1 MCLTKPKLATLK
13 LIYQEKIIV
22 LTSFTENLNDII
34 VMDGED
40 TDEDANNDQQE
51 IDLDEL
57 EEELDLHV
65 PMIRDIDSDDNEND
79 DDDGRMVPNGYH
91 DDDEEVVEDSDSDN
105 NINDEE
111 VPHQP
116 RIMLGNILAELG
128 QHRVDDSDNDVDDD
142 HAEDDEDQEARE
154 VYIQVLELPARHAYL
169 GDGRQVGGRT
179 ILDDDDVISLP
190 LLNQP
195 GLALVPGQLLPLHI
209 FHPAMISMIM

>member
-1 MCLTKPKLATLK
+1 MSLTKPKLATLK

-40 TDEDANNDQQE
+40 ADEDANNDQQE

-65 PMIRDIDSDDNEND
+65 PMIRDNVSDDNE
-79 DDDGRMVPNGYH
+79 DDGRMVPNGYH

-128 QHRVDDSDNDVDDD
+128 QHRVDDSDNDDDD
-142 HAEDDEDQEARE
+142 HAEDDDDQEARE
-154 VYIQVLELPARHAYL
+154 VFDSELPARHAYL

-179 ILDDDDVISLP
+179 ILDDDDVVSLP